1 MDSPF
6 SDTAAPQGAGPRL
19 DEALR
24 RLASALDL
32 LEAAVARRAAA
43 EAARA
48 DLAEELAVMQDD
60 RARLALDLD
69 AATARAKTLEAAS
82 QQVSRRLDK
91 AGQSIRAL
99 IEAAGR
105 A

>member
-1 MDSPF
+1 MDSPSF
-6 SDTAAPQGAGPRL
+6 DEAPRL

-24 RLASALDL
+24 RLASALDQ
-32 LEAAVARRAAA
+32 LEAATARRAAA

-48 DLAEELAVMQDD
+48 DLTEELAVMQDD

-69 AATARAKTLEAAS
+69 AALARAKRLEATS

-91 AGQSIRAL
+91 TSASIRTL
-99 IEAAGR
+99 IETGGQD
-105 A
+105 

>member
-1 MDSPF
+1 MDSP
-6 SDTAAPQGAGPRL
+6 SHDKAPEAAPRL

-32 LEAAVARRAAA
+32 LEAATARRAAV

-48 DLAEELAVMQDD
+48 DLTEELAVMQDD

-69 AATARAKTLEAAS
+69 AALARAKRLDAAS
-82 QQVSRRLDK
+82 QQVSRRLDR
-91 AGQSIRAL
+91 AGEAIRAL
-99 IEAAGR
+99 IGASGQG
-105 A
+105 

>member
-1 MDSPF
+1 MDSP
-6 SDTAAPQGAGPRL
+6 SL

-32 LEAAVARRAAA
+32 LEAATARRVAA

-48 DLAEELAVMQDD
+48 DLTEELAVMQDD

-69 AATARAKTLEAAS
+69 AALARAKRLEATG
-82 QQVSRRLDK
+82 QQVSRRIEK
-91 AGQSIRAL
+91 ASASIRAL
-99 IEAAGR
+99 IEGAGR
-105 A
+105 G